1 MKELK
6 EIVDIYGVDR
16 RTEIIPLANI
26 PTYDDVPLVDEKEI
40 PDEACIVTLSTSGKI
55 GRTPIEGSSRTTP
68 GQHDVL
74 VSSTL
79 SSTHSP
85 VFAVTTEGR
94 ALTLRAMELGEV
106 KGRSRGVSATK
117 VFGTGKGELILTAI
131 SPGEENLVLV
141 TTNGVVKRISPDEL
155 SGTSNGKPVIK
166 LKPNDKLASAFSC
179 PDGVDIIIVASDAQ
193 TLRTP
198 VDNISV
204 QGRNAA
210 GVIGMKL
217 RDGVKVVG
225 AGAALG
231 DGAVIT
237 VTDTGSAKATPF
249 EELTTKGRGGTGIR
263 ITKFTKEKSI
273 SFARIVGPDVVLA
286 VMATD
291 EDPKKADPVPV
302 DLPLEPTKRDLVSS
316 KTSRIILDVGPARW

>member
-1 MKELK
+1 M
-6 EIVDIYGVDR
+6 
-16 RTEIIPLANI
+16 
-26 PTYDDVPLVDEKEI
+26 
-40 PDEACIVTLSTSGKI
+40 
-55 GRTPIEGSSRTTP
+55 
-68 GQHDVL
+68 
-74 VSSTL
+74 
-79 SSTHSP
+79 
-85 VFAVTTEGR
+85 
-94 ALTLRAMELGEV
+94 
-106 KGRSRGVSATK
+106 
-117 VFGTGKGELILTAI
+117 
-131 SPGEENLVLV
+131 
-141 TTNGVVKRISPDEL
+141 
-155 SGTSNGKPVIK
+155 IK
-166 LKPNDKLASAFSC
+166 LKPNDKLAAAFSC

-217 RDGVKVVG
+217 RDGVKVIG

-316 KTSRIILDVGPARW
+316 KTSRKILDVGPARW

>member
-1 MKELK
+1 M
-6 EIVDIYGVDR
+6 
-16 RTEIIPLANI
+16 
-26 PTYDDVPLVDEKEI
+26 
-40 PDEACIVTLSTSGKI
+40 
-55 GRTPIEGSSRTTP
+55 PIEGSARTTP

-74 VSSTL
+74 ISSTL
-79 SSTHSP
+79 SSTHSS
-85 VFAVTTEGR
+85 VFAITSEGCAR
-94 ALTLRAMELGEV
+94 SLRSLDIGEV
-106 KGRSRGVSATK
+106 KGRSRGIAATK
-117 VFGTGKGELILTAI
+117 AFATGKGEVILTAI
-131 SPGEENLVLV
+131 SPGEENIVLV
-141 TTNGVVKRISPDEL
+141 TTNGVAKRISPEEL
-155 SGTSNGKPVIK
+155 AGTTSGKPLIK
-166 LKPNDKLASAFSC
+166 LKPNDKLAAAFPC

-198 VDNISV
+198 VDNIST

-217 RDGVKVVG
+217 REGVKVVG

-237 VTDTGSAKATPF
+237 VTDTGTAKATPF

-273 SFARIVGPDVVLA
+273 TLAKVVGPDVVLA

-291 EDPKKADPVPV
+291 DDPRKSDPVPV
-302 DLPLEPTKRDLVSS
+302 DLPLESSKRDLVSS
-316 KTSRIILDVGPARW
+316 KTERRILDIGPARW

>member
-1 MKELK
+1 MAYPIHHSALN
-6 EIVDIYGVDR
+6 DR
-16 RTEIIPLANI
+16 KPQ
-26 PTYDDVPLVDEKEI
+26 
-40 PDEACIVTLSTSGKI
+40 VT
-55 GRTPIEGSSRTTP
+55 
-68 GQHDVL
+68 
-74 VSSTL
+74 
-79 SSTHSP
+79 
-85 VFAVTTEGR
+85 
-94 ALTLRAMELGEV
+94 
-106 KGRSRGVSATK
+106 
-117 VFGTGKGELILTAI
+117 I

-141 TTNGVVKRISPDEL
+141 TTNGVVKRISPEEL
-155 SGTSNGKPVIK
+155 SGTSSGKAVIK
-166 LKPNDKLASAFSC
+166 LKPNDKVASAFPC
-179 PDGVDIIIVASDAQ
+179 PDGVDAIIVASDAQ

-210 GVIGMKL
+210 GIIGMKL

-273 SFARIVGPDVVLA
+273 SFAKIVGPDVVLA

-291 EDPKKADPVPV
+291 EDPKKADPIPV

-316 KTSRIILDVGPARW
+316 KTNRKILDVGPARW

>member
-1 MKELK
+1 M
-6 EIVDIYGVDR
+6 
-16 RTEIIPLANI
+16 
-26 PTYDDVPLVDEKEI
+26 
-40 PDEACIVTLSTSGKI
+40 
-55 GRTPIEGSSRTTP
+55 
-68 GQHDVL
+68 
-74 VSSTL
+74 
-79 SSTHSP
+79 
-85 VFAVTTEGR
+85 
-94 ALTLRAMELGEV
+94 
-106 KGRSRGVSATK
+106 
-117 VFGTGKGELILTAI
+117 FGTGKGELILTAI

-141 TTNGVVKRISPDEL
+141 TTSGVVKRISPEEL

-166 LKPNDKLASAFSC
+166 LKPNDKVAAAFSC

-204 QGRNAA
+204 QGRNAS

-217 RDGVKVVG
+217 RDGVKVIG

-316 KTSRIILDVGPARW
+316 KTSRKILDVGPARW

>member
-1 MKELK
+1 M
-6 EIVDIYGVDR
+6 
-16 RTEIIPLANI
+16 
-26 PTYDDVPLVDEKEI
+26 
-40 PDEACIVTLSTSGKI
+40 
-55 GRTPIEGSSRTTP
+55 
-68 GQHDVL
+68 
-74 VSSTL
+74 
-79 SSTHSP
+79 
-85 VFAVTTEGR
+85 
-94 ALTLRAMELGEV
+94 
-106 KGRSRGVSATK
+106 
-117 VFGTGKGELILTAI
+117 
-131 SPGEENLVLV
+131 
-141 TTNGVVKRISPDEL
+141 
-155 SGTSNGKPVIK
+155 IK

-217 RDGVKVVG
+217 RDGVKVIG

-291 EDPKKADPVPV
+291 EDPKKADPVPI

-316 KTSRIILDVGPARW
+316 KTSRKILDVGPARW